1 MNIVEVEG
9 VYVWIEYQVSAAF
22 ERGEQMQMFRDIL
35 EPLGLECSGS
45 GCALGT
51 GWCDIDFKVPVGT
64 DLHAIRDAL
73 DVDLGF
79 VFVAEPGYLPED

>member
-9 VYVWIEYQVSAAF
+9 VYVWIEYDASAAYQ
-22 ERGEQMQMFRDIL
+22 RSEQMQVFRDIL
-35 EPLGLECSGS
+35 EPLGLVYSGS
-45 GCALGT
+45 GCTLGT
-51 GWCDIDFKVPVGT
+51 GWQDISFNVPVGT

-79 VFVAEPGYLPED
+79 AFVAEPGYLPEN

>member
-9 VYVWIEYQVSAAF
+9 VYVWIEYEVSAAI
-22 ERGEQMQMFRDIL
+22 ERSEQMQVFRNIL
-35 EPLGLECSGS
+35 EPLGLVYSGS

-51 GWCDIDFKVPVGT
+51 GWCDIDFDVPVGT

-79 VFVAEPGYLPED
+79 AFVAKPGYLSED